1 MNTIKVIALWIN
13 IFAILAL
20 ISFVLPD
27 SKTKELQKM
36 EVLEEIRDTKEFIR
50 EDLFN
55 ERIDS
60 VYAMSYINALDVAE
74 GKLIKLLK

>member
-1 MNTIKVIALWIN
+1 
-13 IFAILAL
+13 
-20 ISFVLPD
+20 
-27 SKTKELQKM
+27 M

-60 VYAMSYINALDVAE
+60 VYAISYINALDVVE